1 MLQFISKF
9 FYVLPSG
16 KSKLLVLVVVLIFN
30 SFLEALGIGLIG
42 PFIKVASSPEI
53 VHRVATLE
61 YIYNALSIQSSNQF
75 IPILGLM
82 VAVVFCVRSLSYL
95 LARTYIYHFCFRQ
108 NELLISKLLKA
119 YLEIPYTF
127 HLKCNTAS
135 IVKNILVEVNG
146 FANNC
151 LLASLMAISNAI
163 IAIALLILLAN
174 TSPLLLILILC
185 SLIPMLL
192 FLKVS
197 RGKFAGWGK
206 EKSQSSQEM
215 IRILN
220 HSLGS
225 IKETRIIGCEDHFN
239 EQIQKQ
245 GKRFSRSSTFF
256 HSSQVVPRI
265 LIESLLVIFVI
276 AYISLYQLITQQS
289 IGDLTAVLGVF
300 AVTALRL
307 IPATSQ
313 FAQAVGNVQNSSYTL
328 DLLYEDLKGID
339 GAESEPSSLYNPEIK
354 KLNGTPSLQGKPAR
368 CSFKDEIELV
378 NIQYRYPGTSS
389 AAITDISLK
398 IKKGQ
403 SIAFIGKSGSG
414 KTTLV
419 DVILGL
425 LTPTHGDIQVDG
437 KSIYSNLRAWQDIV
451 GYIPQSIFLIDDTI
465 EKNIAFGVPDHL
477 IDSQRIE
484 MAIKAAQ
491 LEELVNQQL
500 PDGTKTSVGER
511 GVRLSGGQRQRIGI
525 ARALYHER
533 QILIL
538 DEATSALDSE
548 TEQQI
553 SDSISSLAGEKTLIT
568 IAHRL
573 STVQNCDQ
581 VYQLEQGGI
590 IQSGTL
596 TEVLQK

>member
-1 MLQFISKF
+1 MLQFTSKF
-9 FYVLPSG
+9 FYVLPS
-16 KSKLLVLVVVLIFN
+16 KNSKLALLIFILIFN
-30 SFLEALGIGLIG
+30 SFLEAIGIGLIG
-42 PFIKVASSPEI
+42 PFIKVASAPDI
-53 VHRVATLE
+53 VHSIAPLE
-61 YIYNALSIQSSNQF
+61 YVYKSLNVQSSGQF
-75 IPILGLM
+75 IPILGVI
-82 VAVVFCVRSLSYL
+82 VAIIFCLRSLSYL

-119 YLEIPYTF
+119 YLEVPYTF

-135 IVKNILVEVNG
+135 IVKNIIVEVSG
-146 FANNC
+146 FAQNC

-192 FLKVS
+192 FLKVF
-197 RGKFAGWGK
+197 RGKFVKWGK

-265 LIESLLVIFVI
+265 LIESLLTIFVI
-276 AYISLYQLITQQS
+276 AYISFYQIITQQS
-289 IGDLTAVLGVF
+289 IEDLTAVLGVF

-328 DLLYEDLKGID
+328 DLLYEDLKQID
-339 GAESEPSSLYNPEIK
+339 RQETTVPNSLHEKNLDRVAKRLVQE
-354 KLNGTPSLQGKPAR
+354 GSH
-368 CSFKDEIELV
+368 SFEEEIELF
-378 NIQYRYPGTSS
+378 NIQYRYPEVPDN
-389 AAITDISLK
+389 ALENISLK

-403 SIAFIGKSGSG
+403 SVAFIGKSGSG

-425 LTPTHGDIQVDG
+425 LTPSNGDIRVDG
-437 KSIYSNLRAWQDIV
+437 ESIYSDLRSWQDMV

-465 EKNIAFGVPDHL
+465 ERNIAFGSPDNL
-477 IDSQRIE
+477 IDKNKLWQ
-484 MAIKAAQ
+484 AIQASQ
-491 LEELVNQQL
+491 LEDFIGQL
-500 PDGTKTSVGER
+500 PDGISTNVGER

-525 ARALYHER
+525 ARALYHQREV
-533 QILIL
+533 LVL
-538 DEATSALDSE
+538 DEATSALDGE
-548 TEQQI
+548 TELQI
-553 SDSISSLAGEKTLIT
+553 SKSINALAGSKTLII

-573 STVQNCDQ
+573 STIENCDS
-581 VYQLEQGGI
+581 VYMLEKGRVAKQGTFLAVT
-590 IQSGTL
+590 S
-596 TEVLQK
+596 